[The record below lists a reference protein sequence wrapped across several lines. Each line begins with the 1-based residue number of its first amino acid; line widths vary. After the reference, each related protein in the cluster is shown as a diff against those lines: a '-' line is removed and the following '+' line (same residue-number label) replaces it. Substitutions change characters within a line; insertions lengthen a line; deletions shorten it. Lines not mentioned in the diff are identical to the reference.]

1 MLVLPSQL
9 LTVTHIMIIGLIH
22 CLGIMV
28 SGAGVVSKALLQSVI
43 DLTIV
48 ESTENAGPE
57 NGGVKNE

>member
-1 MLVLPSQL
+1 
-9 LTVTHIMIIGLIH
+9 MIIGLIH